1 MLDGETTLQY
11 IKAAQSG
18 DEYAKEQLIVH
29 NMPLIKS
36 IVARYRGNATEYEDL
51 MQLGCMG
58 LVKAINNFDLSY
70 NVRFSTYAVPMI
82 AGEIKRFIRDD
93 GAIKV
98 SRALKTL
105 SMALKKE
112 IEAYRLARGDAPSAE
127 YLAEKFEITPQ
138 EVVFALDSSRYPV
151 SLYEKFD
158 DESNQSVLDKLPSN
172 ENSDNI
178 DDKILLKDAIASLP
192 EREKKVLI
200 LRYYRDKTQSEIAK
214 ILGVSQVQVSR
225 IESKVIGILRKAF
238 QNEA

>member
-1 MLDGETTLQY
+1 MLDGETTLEY
-11 IKAAQSG
+11 IKAAQRG

-51 MQLGCMG
+51 IQLGSMG
-58 LVKAINNFDLSY
+58 LVKAINNFDTNY

-105 SMALKKE
+105 SMSLKKE
-112 IEAYRLARGDAPSAE
+112 IEAHRLACGEAPSAE
-127 YLAEKFEITPQ
+127 MLASKFGITPQ
-138 EVVFALDSSRYPV
+138 EVVFALDSSKYPV

-158 DESNQSVLDKLPSN
+158 DENNQSVIDKLPSD
-172 ENSDNI
+172 ENGDNI
-178 DDKILLKDAIASLP
+178 DDKILLKELITSLP

>member
-1 MLDGETTLQY
+1 MLDGETTLEY
-11 IKAAQSG
+11 IKAAQRG

-51 MQLGCMG
+51 IQLGSMG
-58 LVKAINNFDLSY
+58 LVKAINNFDTNY

-105 SMALKKE
+105 SMSLKKE
-112 IEAYRLARGDAPSAE
+112 IEAHRLACGKAPSAE
-127 YLAEKFEITPQ
+127 MLAGKFGITPQ
-138 EVVFALDSSRYPV
+138 EVVFALDSSKYPV

-158 DESNQSVLDKLPSN
+158 DENNQSVIDKLPSD
-172 ENSDNI
+172 ENGDNI
-178 DDKILLKDAIASLP
+178 DDKILLKEVISTLP